1 MYNIFTA
8 SRYDV
13 YDYLR
18 CPKIVALKT
27 YKNLKK
33 PTPKKKINP
42 NRNLKHEIGTIGELI
57 TQKTF
62 SNEDFIREIPSSN
75 AESSEFDELDVD
87 EFETDVDEYDS
98 EYDLESLV
106 EKQAL
111 PTIRV
116 DLKRKGVLLDS
127 QMNKILKNTII
138 GLGKIKS
145 QLTEKYGKIEILGHG
160 ESRSGILPNKVRP
173 DFIAISEDQK
183 PVMIEVK
190 NTSNVNMKSDHFQAS
205 FYNTIAKKYGVVVME
220 ERTENGIKTIIPRS
234 IDDRISETLLVYPRH
249 GKFEKITDTTSLD
262 KNLVKNIWIAKQL
275 GLKGKTP
282 KTDCDSKCPHHR
294 HGDLP
299 EDNLEPAIPLPL
311 VIAEGLIEQ
320 GVDLDT
326 DYLRR
331 YLWRNGIGKII
342 DDGLYEIRHAEYL
355 AKEGS
360 YSQSKV
366 ETRLK
371 NLEKKKDT
379 FLEEIVEKTGFSM
392 QEISKITSKEASRTH
407 IKEQKKAEKEMKG
420 VFEPWKKLLGAKS
433 LKSLKN
439 TAKGQ
444 STRLYPIPKD
454 SERFVKKSWKLW
466 D

>member
-1 MYNIFTA
+1 MYNIFTV

-42 NRNLKHEIGTIGELI
+42 NRNFRYEIGTIGELI

-62 SNEDFIREIPSSN
+62 SDEDFIREIPTSE
-75 AESSEFDELDVD
+75 AESSELNELDVD
-87 EFETDVDEYDS
+87 EYETEY
-98 EYDLESLV
+98 ELESLV

-111 PTIRV
+111 PAIRI
-116 DLKRKGVLLDS
+116 DLKKKGVLLDS
-127 QMNKILKNTII
+127 QMNNILKNTII

-173 DFIAISEDQK
+173 DFIAISEEQK

-190 NTSNVNMKSDHFQAS
+190 NTSNINTKADHFQAS
-205 FYNTIAKKYGVVVME
+205 FYNTIAKKYGVIVME

-234 IDDRISETLLVYPRH
+234 INDRISETLLVYPRH

-262 KNLVKNIWIAKQL
+262 KNLVKDIWIAKQL

-299 EDNLEPAIPLPL
+299 EGNLEPAIPLPL
-311 VIAEGLIEQ
+311 VVAEGLIEQ

-331 YLWRNGIGKII
+331 YLWRNGIGRII
-342 DDGLYEIRHAEYL
+342 DDGLYEIRHAEFL
-355 AKEGS
+355 AKYGS
-360 YSQSKV
+360 YNQPKI
-366 ETRLK
+366 ETQLK
-371 NLEKKKDT
+371 KLEKKKDA
-379 FLEEIVEKTGFSM
+379 FLEEIVEKTGFTM
-392 QEISKITSKEASRTH
+392 QEISKITSKEASLAHVT
-407 IKEQKKAEKEMKG
+407 EQKKAEKEMKDA
-420 VFEPWKKLLGAKS
+420 FAPWKKLLGAKN
-433 LKSLKN
+433 LKLLRN

-454 SERFVKKSWKLW
+454 SKRFVKRSWKLW